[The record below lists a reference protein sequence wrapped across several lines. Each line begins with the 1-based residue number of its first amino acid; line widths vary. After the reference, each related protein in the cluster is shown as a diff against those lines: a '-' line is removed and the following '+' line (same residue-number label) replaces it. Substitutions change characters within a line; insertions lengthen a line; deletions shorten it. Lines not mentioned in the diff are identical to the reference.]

1 MKVDAAA
8 TSKGPMKSSDRIRHP
23 LFKALK
29 YYGIRVFLSST
40 SALLVAITL
49 VLVGVDLPS
58 DLHGELTL
66 GSALFIVLIGPAL
79 ETLALAGIFYGVRV
93 HISSATTAAVVAGTA
108 LAAMHSI
115 AFWGWGLVILI
126 PFLIW
131 SLPFRNENEPLIV
144 RAKKSFLLHAMH
156 NSLAVI
162 AKLIA

>member
-1 MKVDAAA
+1 MEESGAE
-8 TSKGPMKSSDRIRHP
+8 TGHP

-49 VLVGVDLPS
+49 VFVGVDLPS
-58 DLHGELTL
+58 DLHGELTRELTL

-79 ETLALAGIFYGVRV
+79 ETLVLAGIFYGVRV

-115 AFWGWGLVILI
+115 VFWAWGLVILI
-126 PFLIW
+126 PFLIF
-131 SLPFRNENEPLIV
+131 SLPFRHENEPLIV
-144 RAKKSFLLHAMH
+144 RAKKCFLLHAMH
-156 NSLAVI
+156 NSVGVI
-162 AKLIA
+162 GMLIT